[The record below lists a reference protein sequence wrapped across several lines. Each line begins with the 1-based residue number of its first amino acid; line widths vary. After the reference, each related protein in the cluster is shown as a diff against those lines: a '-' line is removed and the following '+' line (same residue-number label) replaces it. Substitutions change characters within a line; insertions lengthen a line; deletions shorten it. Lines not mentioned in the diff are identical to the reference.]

1 MKPTTDNE
9 KYLGIDIG
17 GNHVKMGFVDRSGN
31 IHDFQS
37 YSTAEWRET
46 GDFVARLVETIQF
59 KLISHK
65 DTNRVGIGLPGMLS
79 KDRKTT
85 LIIPAIPELNG
96 VKLWNFLNDAL
107 PNCTFML
114 ENDANAAALGELLFA
129 QSDLPDTFAFITM
142 GTGIGSAVI
151 MDRKIFTGG
160 DGNGLELG
168 HIPSRGE
175 WLEKNIGK
183 QGILN
188 LGTERLSQYK
198 KDTQIPRDQPMS
210 ATKLV
215 IAAENKDEFS
225 RQVFYEVGE
234 ILGEGLVALIRIM
247 DIKAIVIG
255 GGLSASFDFV
265 KPGADKVLQHYLP
278 SYYTDKLNITRATLG
293 NDAGLLGAASLCFE

>member
-1 MKPTTDNE
+1 MKPTDNE
-9 KYLGIDIG
+9 KYLGIDVG
-17 GNHVKMGFVDRSGN
+17 GNHVKMGFVDRDGT

-37 YSTAEWRET
+37 YSTAEWRES
-46 GDFVARLVETIQF
+46 GDFVARFTETIQF

-65 DTNRVGIGLPGMLS
+65 DITRVGIGLPGMLS

-96 VKLWNFLNDAL
+96 INLWRALDDAI
-107 PNCTFML
+107 PHCKFML

-129 QSDLPDTFAFITM
+129 KTALPDTFAFITM

-168 HIPSRGE
+168 HIPSRGD

-188 LGTERLSQYK
+188 LATERLSQYK
-198 KDTQIPRDQPMS
+198 KETQMPRDQPMS

-215 IAAENKDEFS
+215 LAAENKDEFA

-234 ILGEGLVALIRIM
+234 ILGEGLVSLIRIL
-247 DIKAIVIG
+247 DIKTIVIG
-255 GGLSASFDFV
+255 GGLSASFEFV
-265 KPGADKVLQHYLP
+265 RPGAEKTLQHYLP
-278 SYYTDKLNITRATLG
+278 SYYTDKLLLTRAVLG